1 MHISS
6 IPLVRPAEVHSRRWP
21 VISRPTIE
29 SLRSLGDVFGAAL
42 SRWAPAPRTGHYA
55 FHYENILGTS
65 FELQVVAAHPDVAV
79 RAEAVAL
86 AEVDRLEQILSGY
99 ATTSEMAGWQA
110 TYGEDVPVSV
120 EMAEVL
126 GAAEA
131 WRLRTSGAFDPAA
144 VSLVEMLGETGDSTA
159 GALRDD
165 VARRQTV
172 ADRIHELNKPLWT
185 VDGTRG
191 TARRLT
197 RLAISLDGLA
207 KGYIVDRAAAR
218 ARAVDGVSQVL
229 VNIGGDLRHHGARA
243 LTVGVADPRAPAENA
258 PPIAVVRIRDAAL
271 ATSGGY
277 RRGFVV
283 NGRRVSHIID
293 PRIGRP
299 AERIASA
306 SVLAPDC
313 AIADALSTA
322 FSVMAPDESV
332 ALADTLDGVGCL
344 LVESDGTITTNVTW
358 NEYAVP
364 PRQDTT
370 HRRL

>member
-21 VISRPTIE
+21 VISGPTIE

-42 SRWAPAPRTGHYA
+42 RRWAPAPSTGHYA

-86 AEVDRLEQILSGY
+86 SEVDRLEQILSGY

-144 VSLVEMLGETGDSTA
+144 VSLVEMLGETGDSAA
-159 GALRDD
+159 GA
-165 VARRQTV
+165 
-172 ADRIHELNKPLWT
+172 LNKPLWT
-185 VDGTRG
+185 VDDTRG

-358 NEYAVP
+358 NEHAVP